1 MPLKDLLDYLEAN
14 GLVEHAWTAQDFTE
28 SGGRFHTKAACRET
42 RKAGGPKNCV
52 IHKPSTH
59 KMIGWPMV
67 VRAST
72 LIERTCKHGV
82 GHPDPDSVAYLN
94 WKDEYDDLYGWGV
107 HGCDGCCLPA
117 GANRPNE
124 DNYYEDSEY

>member
-1 MPLKDLLDYLEAN
+1 MSLEDLLAELQAM
-14 GLVEHAWTAQDFTE
+14 GLIERAYTAQDFTE
-28 SGGRFHTKAACRET
+28 RGGRFHTKAACRET

-52 IHKPSTH
+52 IHKPSQH

-67 VRAST
+67 IRAST
-72 LIERTCKHGV
+72 LIERTCRHGV

-94 WKDEYDDLYGWGV
+94 WKDEYDDKFGWGV

-117 GANRPNE
+117 DAKRPNT
-124 DNYYEDSEY
+124 DDYYEGEY